1 MYEYDYEIVCIFM
14 FTYAKII
21 EIQGYISHGRII
33 MLDEVRSK
41 KAVVGMRRSMKLIES
56 GMAEKAFVAGNVEP
70 NMTRQ
75 IVEAC
80 RRNSV
85 PIELISSKEELGKA
99 CRIDVDA
106 SIVVLP
112 K

>member
-1 MYEYDYEIVCIFM
+1 
-14 FTYAKII
+14 
-21 EIQGYISHGRII
+21 

-41 KAVVGMRRSMKLIES
+41 KAVIGMRRSMKLIES

-80 RRNSV
+80 RKHSV

-99 CRIDVDA
+99 CKIDVDA

>member
-1 MYEYDYEIVCIFM
+1 
-14 FTYAKII
+14 
-21 EIQGYISHGRII
+21 

-41 KAVVGMRRSMKLIES
+41 EAVVGMRRSMKLIEA
-56 GMAEKAFVAGNVEP
+56 GMAEKAFIAGNVEP

-75 IVEAC
+75 ILDAC
-80 RRNSV
+80 KKHGV
-85 PIELISSKEELGKA
+85 PIELVSTKEELGKA
-99 CRIDVDA
+99 CKIDVDA

>member
-1 MYEYDYEIVCIFM
+1 
-14 FTYAKII
+14 
-21 EIQGYISHGRII
+21 

-41 KAVVGMRRSMKLIES
+41 KAVVGMRRSIKLIEA
-56 GMAEKAFVAGNVEP
+56 GMAEKAFIAGNVEP

-75 IVEAC
+75 ILEAC
-80 RRNSV
+80 KKHGV
-85 PIELISSKEELGKA
+85 PIELVSTKEELGKA
-99 CRIDVDA
+99 CKIDVDA

>member
-1 MYEYDYEIVCIFM
+1 
-14 FTYAKII
+14 
-21 EIQGYISHGRII
+21 

-41 KAVVGMRRSMKLIES
+41 EAVVGMRRSMKLIEA
-56 GMAEKAFVAGNVEP
+56 GMAEKAFIAGNVEP

-75 IVEAC
+75 ILEAC
-80 RRNSV
+80 KKHGV
-85 PIELISSKEELGKA
+85 PIELVSTKEELGKA
-99 CRIDVDA
+99 CKIDVDA

>member
-1 MYEYDYEIVCIFM
+1 
-14 FTYAKII
+14 
-21 EIQGYISHGRII
+21 

-41 KAVVGMRRSMKLIES
+41 EAVVGMRRSMKVIEA
-56 GMAEKAFVAGNVEP
+56 GMAEKAFIAGNVEP

-75 IVEAC
+75 ILEAC
-80 RRNSV
+80 KKHGV
-85 PIELISSKEELGKA
+85 PIELVSTKEELGKA
-99 CRIDVDA
+99 CKIDVDA

>member
-1 MYEYDYEIVCIFM
+1 MI
-14 FTYAKII
+14 
-21 EIQGYISHGRII
+21 
-33 MLDEVRSK
+33 DEVRSK
-41 KAVVGMRRSMKLIES
+41 KAIVGMRRSMKAIEQ
-56 GMAEKAFVAGNVEP
+56 GQAAKAFIAGDVEP

-75 IVEAC
+75 ILDAC
-80 RRNSV
+80 KAHGV
-85 PIELISSKEELGKA
+85 PVELISSKSELGKA